1 MLGDDLE
8 AWAAVAQELRTLLR
22 GLRDHK
28 DLPNAAPVHHRL
40 AIMRLVRGLR
50 EDLTSV
56 REGLAEQFSEIPP
69 DDLIQQLLSQLDGEA
84 VTIPVLGALRPALRA
99 EAMLQLHEALQA
111 DPEYVPVLRM
121 ATALASVSGRWAEAV
136 AWLERIAGAEPGEKG
151 ALPLMTLGDIHWK
164 KLGQPVEAQGFYRA
178 AQLRCGDDPVL
189 LDKLLKLDL
198 DLSNWS
204 EAVVTCQALIDQVS
218 AEPEGKALRVTYL
231 LTLGEIH
238 VYGLQKPAA
247 ALMHYLDALHAMP
260 DYALTYTLLRELL
273 ETNSWVSLTD
283 ALGDDAIDTPAER
296 FVNLLEEGAV
306 AHPEDAGAIVSHLRT
321 AVLNL

>member
-8 AWAAVAQELRTLLR
+8 AWAAVTRDLRTLLR
-22 GLRDHK
+22 GIRDHK
-28 DLPNAAPVHHRL
+28 DLPNAAPLHHRL
-40 AIMRLVRGLR
+40 AIMRLVRGVR
-50 EDLTSV
+50 EDLTLV
-56 REGLAEQFSEIPP
+56 REGLSEQFSQLPP
-69 DDLIQQLLSQLDGEA
+69 DALIQQLLSQLDGEA
-84 VTIPVLGALRPALRA
+84 ASVPVLGALRPALRA

-136 AWLERIAGAEPGEKG
+136 AWLERIAGVEPGEKG

-164 KLGQPVEAQGFYRA
+164 KLGQPTEAQAFYRA
-178 AQLRCGDDPVL
+178 AQARCGDDPVL

-198 DLSNWS
+198 DLSNWAD
-204 EAVVTCQALIDQVS
+204 AVATCQVLIDQVTG
-218 AEPEGKALRVTYL
+218 EPEGKALRVTYL

-238 VYGLQKPAA
+238 VYGMQKPAE

-273 ETNSWVSLTD
+273 EANSWVSLTD
-283 ALGDDAIDTPAER
+283 ALGDEAVGTPAER
-296 FVNLLEEGAV
+296 FVDLLEEGAV
-306 AHPEDAGAIVSHLRT
+306 AHPEDAAAIVSHLRT